1 MAQSRAARV
10 SDQAQAAER
19 WSAVEAIFHAAL
31 ALAPAQRAALLDR
44 ACPDAHMRAEV
55 ESLLD
60 AHTTRGAVDDLEDDV
75 MRALLPNHA
84 ARKDPRESLAT
95 HERYRIV
102 DRIGGGGMGVV
113 YRARDERLD
122 RDVALKFLPPH
133 MSADQAAKKR
143 FLMEARAECGSRHL
157 ARVPRVLPEERT
169 ALSQS

>member
-1 MAQSRAARV
+1 MTADMRCPECGGNRRASVLDGLCPACVIRRSLMIERVVAIADSPIADRFKFGQEHAGRRLTVGDYEIESEIAR
-10 SDQAQAAER
+10 
-19 WSAVEAIFHAAL
+19 
-31 ALAPAQRAALLDR
+31 
-44 ACPDAHMRAEV
+44 
-55 ESLLD
+55 
-60 AHTTRGAVDDLEDDV
+60 
-75 MRALLPNHA
+75 
-84 ARKDPRESLAT
+84 
-95 HERYRIV
+95 
-102 DRIGGGGMGVV
+102 GGMGVV

>member
-1 MAQSRAARV
+1 
-10 SDQAQAAER
+10 
-19 WSAVEAIFHAAL
+19 
-31 ALAPAQRAALLDR
+31 
-44 ACPDAHMRAEV
+44 
-55 ESLLD
+55 
-60 AHTTRGAVDDLEDDV
+60 